1 MKSDEFQTLT
11 FPTQAK
17 FRAWLEKNHSKE
29 PGLWIRYAKKGS
41 GIKTMV
47 YAEAVE
53 VALCYGWIDG
63 KVRTVDENYYVQRF
77 TPRRKQS
84 KWSRINRDKA
94 EALIAA
100 GKMKPAG
107 LAEVE
112 RAKDDGR
119 WDAAYEPAAKMPVPD
134 DFLSALKKEPK
145 ALKFFEEELNKSNRY
160 AILFQIHDAKKPETR
175 ARRIAKFVE
184 MMQKGEKLY

>member
-1 MKSDEFQTLT
+1 MPSDELQTLT

-41 GIKTMV
+41 GITTMV

-53 VALCYGWIDG
+53 EALCYGWIDG

-84 KWSRINRDKA
+84 KWSKINRDKA

-112 RAKDDGR
+112 RAKADGR
-119 WDAAYEPAAKMPVPD
+119 WDAAYDSSATMTVPD
-134 DFLSALKKEPK
+134 DLIAALGKKPK
-145 ALKFFEEELNKSNRY
+145 ALKFFENLDKSNRY
-160 AILFQIHDAKKPETR
+160 AILYQIHDAKKPETR
-175 ARRIAKFVE
+175 ARRIAKFVA

>member
-1 MKSDEFQTLT
+1 MTGDLPTLT

-17 FRAWLEKNHSKE
+17 FRAWLEKNHAKE
-29 PGLWIRYAKKGS
+29 PGLWIQYAKKGS
-41 GIKTMV
+41 GIKTLV

-63 KVRTVDENYYVQRF
+63 KVRTVDEDFYVQRF

-84 KWSRINRDKA
+84 KWSKINRDKA
-94 EALIAA
+94 KALIAA

-112 RAKDDGR
+112 RAKADGR
-119 WDAAYEPAAKMPVPD
+119 WDAAYGSAANMTVPD
-134 DFLSALKKEPK
+134 DFLSALRKKPK
-145 ALKFFEEELNKSNRY
+145 ALKFFEEELNKTNRF
-160 AILFQIHDAKKPETR
+160 AILYQIDDAKKPETR

>member
-1 MKSDEFQTLT
+1 VTDEFQTLT

-41 GIKTMV
+41 GVKTMV

-100 GKMKPAG
+100 GRMKPAG

-112 RAKDDGR
+112 RAKEDGR
-119 WDAAYEPAAKMPVPD
+119 WDAAYEPAAKMTVPD
-134 DFLSALKKEPK
+134 DLIAALQKKPK
-145 ALKFFEEELNKSNRY
+145 ALEFFENLNKMNRY

>member
-1 MKSDEFQTLT
+1 MQSDEFQTLT

-17 FRAWLEKNHSKE
+17 FRAWLEKNHAKE
-29 PGLWIRYAKKGS
+29 PGLWIKYAKKGS

-63 KVRTVDENYYVQRF
+63 KVRTVDESYYVQRF

-84 KWSRINRDKA
+84 NWSRINRDKA

-112 RAKDDGR
+112 RAKADGR
-119 WDAAYEPAAKMPVPD
+119 WDAAYESAANMPVPD
-134 DFLSALKKEPK
+134 DFLSALEKKPK
-145 ALKFFEEELNKSNRY
+145 ALKFFEEELNKTNRY
-160 AILFQIHDAKKPETR
+160 AILYQINDAKKPETR

>member
-1 MKSDEFQTLT
+1 MTEEFQTLT
-11 FPTQAK
+11 FSTQAK

-29 PGLWIRYAKKGS
+29 PGLWIQYAKKGS
-41 GIKTMV
+41 GIQTMV

-84 KWSRINRDKA
+84 RWSRINRDKA

-112 RAKDDGR
+112 RAKADGR
-119 WDAAYEPAAKMPVPD
+119 WDAAYEPAAKMTVPD
-134 DFLSALKKEPK
+134 DFLLALKKKPK

-184 MMQKGEKLY
+184 MMRKGEKLY